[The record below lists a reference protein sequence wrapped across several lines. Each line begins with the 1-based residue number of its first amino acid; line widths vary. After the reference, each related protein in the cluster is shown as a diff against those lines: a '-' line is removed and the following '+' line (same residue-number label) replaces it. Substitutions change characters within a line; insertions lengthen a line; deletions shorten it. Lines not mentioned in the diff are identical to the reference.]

1 MVLNVSHSPQYYC
14 FFLKTCFCLLS
25 SGAETTQYQSW
36 ESRLCFN
43 TFKLEQ
49 GFSVSALLTFVLDN
63 YLLWGLSYASENVKQ
78 DPGLQSPDA
87 SSTHHLPDVTTKPV
101 SRHCQLSPQGLN
113 RPQLEPQPSLD
124 GTMAVSPGSF

>member
-1 MVLNVSHSPQYYC
+1 MDRGAWWATVHGPQQLDTTEQLNNNKV
-14 FFLKTCFCLLS
+14 
-25 SGAETTQYQSW
+25 
-36 ESRLCFN
+36 R
-43 TFKLEQ
+43 
-49 GFSVSALLTFVLDN
+49 
-63 YLLWGLSYASENVKQ
+63 LWGLSYASENVKQ